1 MLSARALLF
10 ALCFL
15 TTLTAGA
22 GIAPRAQDLEIPPLP
37 APAEGAIRVAQFN
50 AALNRAG
57 AGVLLS
63 DIRKGHPQV
72 SAVAAIIRAV
82 RPDILLLNEF
92 DRDAEGRALD
102 TFAAQLA
109 KEGAAPIDYAHRF
122 HAPVNTGVPSHRD
135 LDRDGRSTGPGD
147 AWGWG
152 AFPGQYGMAVLSRY
166 PIRADAARS
175 WQRFPW
181 SALPGAL
188 RPIMPDGTPFHDD
201 ETWNLLRLSSKSHWA
216 LPIDTPAGSV
226 TLVAAH
232 PTPPVF
238 DGPENR
244 NGRRNH
250 DEIRLLHAIA
260 TDPGADW
267 LVDDTGTAGG
277 LAEGTLFVIAGDL
290 NADPADGAAERG
302 ALKALLADDRLQD
315 PKPSSEGA
323 VTAAREQGAGNDRQ
337 KGSAAQDTA
346 DWRDTPG
353 PGNLRV
359 DYVLPASRFEVT
371 ASGVFWP
378 APGEAGAPLMRTDK
392 RPASSDHRLV
402 WVDIRLP

>member
-1 MLSARALLF
+1 MLSARPLLF

-15 TTLTAGA
+15 ATLTAGV

-37 APAEGAIRVAQFN
+37 APVEGAIRVAQFN
-50 AALNRAG
+50 AALNRPG
-57 AGVLLS
+57 AGVLLA

-102 TFAAQLA
+102 SFAALLA
-109 KEGAAPIDYAHRF
+109 KAGAAPVDYPHRF

-135 LDRDGRSTGPGD
+135 LDRDGRATGPGD

-175 WQRFPW
+175 WQRFLW

-188 RPIMPDGTPFHDD
+188 RPVMPDGTPFHDD

-216 LPIDTPAGSV
+216 IPIDTPAGLV

-250 DEIRLLHAIA
+250 DEIRLLHAI
-260 TDPGADW
+260 TTEPGADW
-267 LVDDTGTAGG
+267 LVDDAGLAGG
-277 LAEGTLFVIAGDL
+277 LAEGTAFVIAGDL
-290 NADPADGAAERG
+290 NAGRCPLPGRARPQRRLRSTVRGPAA
-302 ALKALLADDRLQD
+302 
-315 PKPSSEGA
+315 
-323 VTAAREQGAGNDRQ
+323 
-337 KGSAAQDTA
+337 
-346 DWRDTPG
+346 
-353 PGNLRV
+353 
-359 DYVLPASRFEVT
+359 
-371 ASGVFWP
+371 
-378 APGEAGAPLMRTDK
+378 
-392 RPASSDHRLV
+392 DHRTGE
-402 WVDIRLP
+402 P